1 MGGDRRKDTYWVLRR
16 DQLACLASPIRT
28 DIVDH
33 LAGRPPMP
41 IRDLATRIGKQ
52 PSAIYHHLRQL
63 IDVGLVVETGT
74 QVVNRKSEKLYSTPA
89 PRIRLKKALA
99 NRGNADIMSEI
110 AGAMLRQSARDFAAG
125 VTADGAKS
133 DGAYRNLGMFRL
145 INRPSKRSLKRVNAL
160 LEEIGEILWEE
171 DEAGEPLVALTWVMT
186 PIGTDGSQED

>member
-16 DQLACLASPIRT
+16 EELRCLASPIRM

-41 IRDLATRIGKQ
+41 IRELARRIGKQ

-63 IDVGLVVETGT
+63 IDVGLVLEAGT
-74 QVVNRKSEKLYSTPA
+74 QVVNRKSEKLYATPA
-89 PRIRLKKALA
+89 PRVRLKRALA
-99 NRGNADIMSEI
+99 ERVDDDAMC
-110 AGAMLRQSARDFAAG
+110 AFVGAMLRQSTRDFAAG
-125 VTADGAKS
+125 VAADDARA

-171 DEAGEPLVALTWVMT
+171 DQPGEPLVALSWVMA
-186 PIGTDGSQED
+186 PIRADDPGED